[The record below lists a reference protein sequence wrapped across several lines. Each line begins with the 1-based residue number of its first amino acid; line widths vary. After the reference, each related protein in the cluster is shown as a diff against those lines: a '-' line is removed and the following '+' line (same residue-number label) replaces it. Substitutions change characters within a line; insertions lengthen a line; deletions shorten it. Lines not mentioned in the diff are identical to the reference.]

1 MATNQTKNI
10 VFCFWK
16 LRVLTIEV
24 FCLWKVHILIIEVLC
39 LWKLNVLIIEMSLPK
54 SVYNPDWSDKNI
66 NPDFAAWVRE
76 VTNDPY
82 SAYCSF
88 CKKKKKN

>member
-1 MATNQTKNI
+1 MLNI
-10 VFCFWK
+10 
-16 LRVLTIEV
+16 
-24 FCLWKVHILIIEVLC
+24 
-39 LWKLNVLIIEMSLPK
+39 LIIEMSLPK

-82 SAYCSF
+82 SVYCSF
-88 CKKKKKN
+88 CKKKFSLSNMGEK